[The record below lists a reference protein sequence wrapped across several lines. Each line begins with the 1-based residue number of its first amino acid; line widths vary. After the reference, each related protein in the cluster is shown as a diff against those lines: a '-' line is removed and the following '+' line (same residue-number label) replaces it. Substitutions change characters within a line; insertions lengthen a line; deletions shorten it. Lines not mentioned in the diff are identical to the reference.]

1 MSSIVFS
8 TGYVCGEKSD
18 DNYSKGKRRLYPLL
32 LVLMAFLIVSEIA
45 FQLFIIP
52 CLAISKVEIHCSKKF
67 HLADKDIMK
76 LAGFNDRMYYFSA
89 NTEQIESRLMQHPVI
104 KSAEVE
110 KSFPSSVSI
119 RITERIPLAMAL
131 VTSGGRTIPV
141 VFDEDGVVFEI
152 GKSVSDYQLPVV
164 SGLKFVDIK
173 LGMRLPEELVSY
185 LSEFRNLKET
195 SPALFGQISELKF
208 VNKQKTGYEV
218 LLYPA
223 NSRIKVRT
231 GSNIDVSL
239 AKQIFVVLDIIEKN
253 GLKSEMNELDFR
265 SGQVVFRVREG

>member
-1 MSSIVFS
+1 
-8 TGYVCGEKSD
+8 
-18 DNYSKGKRRLYPLL
+18 
-32 LVLMAFLIVSEIA
+32 
-45 FQLFIIP
+45 
-52 CLAISKVEIHCSKKF
+52 
-67 HLADKDIMK
+67 
-76 LAGFNDRMYYFSA
+76 
-89 NTEQIESRLMQHPVI
+89 
-104 KSAEVE
+104 
-110 KSFPSSVSI
+110 
-119 RITERIPLAMAL
+119 
-131 VTSGGRTIPV
+131 
-141 VFDEDGVVFEI
+141 
-152 GKSVSDYQLPVV
+152 
-164 SGLKFVDIK
+164 
-173 LGMRLPEELVSY
+173 MRLPEELVSY

-253 GLKSEMNELDFR
+253 GLKSEMDELDFR